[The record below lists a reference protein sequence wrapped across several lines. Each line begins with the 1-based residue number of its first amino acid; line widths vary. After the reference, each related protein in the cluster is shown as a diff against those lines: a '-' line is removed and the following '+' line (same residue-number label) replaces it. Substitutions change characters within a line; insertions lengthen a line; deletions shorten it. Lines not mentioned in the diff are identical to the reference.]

1 MGETG
6 ANTPQE
12 AIDGCLKLVVAPQ
25 EPLEEAP
32 KLWQVVARWL
42 ESYNVGKSEKTKYAM
57 EHALKN
63 FLLCAD
69 GKIESVQDITAD
81 HVRSFWQW
89 EVDHSRTKSYRTA
102 HNRCTAL
109 GNFLKAHDV
118 VVKWKNPPFD
128 ESLPEVYEPEEIPA
142 LLGACDDRH
151 RAAYS
156 VMLQGL
162 LREREV
168 VYLARADVDAKR
180 CIIHVRS
187 KPEYNFRVK
196 KHHERAVSVPR
207 NLIDLIEAL
216 PCNGPLI
223 FAREEDGQP
232 DLKLLRYLKFAAVRA
247 GINPKRAKLHSFRR
261 TGATIY
267 LQKGLPLQELMALG
281 GWRDLQSVQ
290 RYCGLMNHER
300 RQAAV
305 EAAWAV

>member
-1 MGETG
+1 
-6 ANTPQE
+6 
-12 AIDGCLKLVVAPQ
+12 
-25 EPLEEAP
+25 
-32 KLWQVVARWL
+32 
-42 ESYNVGKSEKTKYAM
+42 
-57 EHALKN
+57 
-63 FLLCAD
+63 
-69 GKIESVQDITAD
+69 
-81 HVRSFWQW
+81 
-89 EVDHSRTKSYRTA
+89 
-102 HNRCTAL
+102 
-109 GNFLKAHDV
+109 
-118 VVKWKNPPFD
+118 
-128 ESLPEVYEPEEIPA
+128 
-142 LLGACDDRH
+142 
-151 RAAYS
+151 
-156 VMLQGL
+156 
-162 LREREV
+162 